1 EVGAIPD
8 WEHRIDAI
16 ASLAASQ
23 DLRLLSGMP
32 SWMVIL
38 FERIARR
45 RQAEGRPIRDLAECW
60 PELRVL
66 IHGGVAFAPYASV
79 FEASM
84 GRRLERIQVYPASEG
99 FVGVQT
105 EASGGLPLMLGCG
118 IVCEC
123 LPLAGLRR

>member
-1 EVGAIPD
+1 MRRLPPGIRGRYSPGPEIGAIPD

-16 ASLAASQ
+16 AALAGSQ

-66 IHGGVAFAPYASV
+66 IHGGVAFAPA
-79 FEASM
+79 
-84 GRRLERIQVYPASEG
+84 PH
-99 FVGVQT
+99 
-105 EASGGLPLMLGCG
+105 
-118 IVCEC
+118 
-123 LPLAGLRR
+123 